1 VRAGGR
7 GKHRARRGPLLPLGA
22 VLVVLGTAAAWQL
35 GRGQPGPGLPS
46 PLDGVTRSP
55 IPASEQS
62 PIRHIVFII
71 KENRT
76 FDHFFGRYP
85 GADGATTGRTLD
97 GTVVQLEPAPD
108 VHPHDITHGFDS
120 GLRAINGG
128 KMNGFSF
135 IGMGG
140 DLSGYTQ
147 FGRKGI
153 PRYWGY
159 ADRFVL
165 ADRFFTSTY
174 GPTFPEHLYTVAAQA
189 EGVVGNQPVV
199 GPEGHFCDDLTGYTE
214 RFMEGLSA
222 ADRARIMEL
231 EEESLADRPELMLQI
246 EAYWERIEPCLDI
259 RTVPDLLE
267 QRGISWKYYSN
278 INRWQNALQAIRHIR
293 FGPMWRKVQPPR
305 RFLHDVGRGRLPAVS
320 WLVPP
325 WEYNEHP
332 NEGVQSVCAGENW
345 TVQQINAIMRSEY
358 WPTTAIVVVWDDFG
372 GFYDHV
378 VPPHVDI
385 MGLGPRTPALIISP
399 WTRRGENPGG
409 GSIDHTTYEFAS
421 VLAFIEETFELPAL
435 TARDRNADPLS
446 GAFDFGSPPRMERLV
461 YPMRKDCPYGTDLTW
476 PS

>member
-1 VRAGGR
+1 
-7 GKHRARRGPLLPLGA
+7 
-22 VLVVLGTAAAWQL
+22 VLGTAAALQL
-35 GRGQPGPGLPS
+35 GRGRAPPVPPGPLG
-46 PLDGVTRSP
+46 GQ
-55 IPASEQS
+55 AQS
-62 PIRHIVFII
+62 PTTEPDRSAIRHIVFII

-97 GTVVQLEPAPD
+97 GTVVPLGPAPD

-120 GLRAINGG
+120 GLRAITGG
-128 KMNGFSF
+128 KMNGFNY
-135 IGMGG
+135 IGRGW

-147 FGRKGI
+147 FGPKGI

-174 GPTFPEHLYTVAAQA
+174 GPSFPEHLYTVAAQA
-189 EGVVGNQPVV
+189 DGVVENQPVV
-199 GPEGHFCDDLTGYTE
+199 GPKGHFCDDLTGYTE
-214 RFMEGLSA
+214 RFMEELSP

-231 EEESLADRPELMLQI
+231 EEEPLADRPELMLQI

-267 QRGISWKYYSN
+267 RRGISWKYYSN
-278 INRWQNALQAIRHIR
+278 VNRWQNALQAIRHIR
-293 FGPMWRKVQPPR
+293 FGPMWRHVQPPR
-305 RFLHDVGRGRLPAVS
+305 RFLEDIQRGRLPAVS

-325 WEYNEHP
+325 QEYNEHP
-332 NEGVQSVCAGENW
+332 DDGFRSVCAGENW
-345 TVQQINAIMRSEY
+345 TVQQVNAIMESEF
-358 WPTTAIVVVWDDFG
+358 WPSTAIVIVWDDFG

-399 WTRRGENPGG
+399 WTRRGGNRDG

-421 VLAFIEETFELPAL
+421 VLAFIEETFGLPAL

-446 GAFDFGSPPRMERLV
+446 GAFDFEAPPRIEKLV
-461 YPMRKDCPYGTDLTW
+461 FPPRKDCPYGTDLTW